1 MPMEHTK
8 FVWDIVS
15 YITNLQ
21 AFFDFAIGCSIPNHI
36 VRRAIE
42 DNDPSNGDISLDN
55 CVVQALTNWWT
66 GTNIPAFRKSEKV
79 RQGFVHMNMPGI
91 YTSNIRRGPPY
102 FRSNSI

>member
-1 MPMEHTK
+1 MPMKHTK

-21 AFFDFAIGCSIPNHI
+21 AFFDFAIGCGIPNHI
-36 VRRAIE
+36 VRKAIE

-66 GTNIPAFRKSEKV
+66 GSNIPALRRSEKV
-79 RQGFVHMNMPGI
+79 FVRMSMPGI
-91 YTSNIRRGPPY
+91 YTSIIRRHPTLDPTP
-102 FRSNSI
+102 SEPVQ